1 MNKGLFLRLIAILSI
16 LSLVFTSCS
25 KSSDND
31 EVIDEITEYDFIVQ
45 IKITDLTWLDNQPD
59 GGLSL
64 SQFVLSTHSAKDL
77 MFTEGAAAS
86 SLVSTL
92 SSCKDVKD
100 ATYLANLKTE
110 MKKLEETTGIG
121 TVMKSDSLKA
131 GGSYRFTFTSTLK
144 TRYLSL
150 IGKIVPSPDWMIGLK
165 NIDLNKVSNEHKVMS
180 LYDAGTDAGKSYTD
194 TAAGEGSIS
203 EITTPPLATGKV
215 VPTIGFV
222 SIVKKIHE

>member
-25 KSSDND
+25 KSSDSD

-77 MFTEGAAAS
+77 MYAEGAAAS

-150 IGKIVPSPDWMIGLK
+150 IGKIIPSPDWMIGLK
-165 NIDLNKVSNEHKVMS
+165 NIDLNKVSSEHKVMS